1 MGQAPDSDGVF
12 QQAQQICQSE
22 DRLKD
27 IRELL
32 ESCLPLLCD
41 RKEASG
47 DMFYR
52 LNDDKVLY
60 LLSSPA

>member
-12 QQAQQICQSE
+12 QQAQQICQSD

-32 ESCLPLLCD
+32 ESCLSLLCD
-41 RKEASG
+41 RKEAGG
-47 DMFYR
+47 DVFYR
-52 LNDDKVLY
+52 LKDAKVSY
-60 LLSSPA
+60 LLTSPA